1 MSVAVALIAAVAENG
16 VIGNHGT
23 IPWRLPGDF
32 AHFRRMTMG
41 KPLIMGRK
49 TFESIGRPLPGRTNI
64 VVSRHAGYQPDGVIV
79 ISSLEAALEHAQAIA
94 KADRANEVMIGG
106 GAEIYRQAMPF
117 ADRMYLTVVALQPE
131 GDTFFPQID
140 FEQWKPGGE
149 INVAPHPEDTASFR
163 VRVYRR
169 NPLARR

>member
-1 MSVAVALIAAVAENG
+1 MVAVALIAAVAENG
-16 VIGNHGT
+16 VIGSGNR

-64 VVSRHAGYQPDGVIV
+64 VVTRQEGYQPDGVIV
-79 ISSLEAALEHAQAIA
+79 ISSLEAALDHAQEIA

-106 GAEIYRQAMPF
+106 GAEIYRQAMPI
-117 ADRMYLTVVALQPE
+117 ADRMYLSVVGLKPE
-131 GDTFFPQID
+131 GDTFFPPID

-149 INVAPHPEDTASFR
+149 INVAPHPDDTASFR